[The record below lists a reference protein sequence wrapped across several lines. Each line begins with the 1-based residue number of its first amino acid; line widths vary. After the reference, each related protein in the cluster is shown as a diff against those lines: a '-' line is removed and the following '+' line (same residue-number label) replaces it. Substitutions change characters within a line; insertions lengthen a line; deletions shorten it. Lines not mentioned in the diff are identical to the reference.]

1 MAPPEQRRFDDDS
14 EDEEDFNPAP
24 ADMSDEEDDA
34 DEQLQREARDSSP
47 VTGRDDRASNV
58 KISSDR
64 EGSDDEAPPR
74 RQFLGNDEDE
84 DDLEEDDAAGADEDD
99 EEDEEED
106 DEDDEDVHQ
115 GHRRKRRR
123 DRRNVFLDIE
133 AEVDDEDEAEDEER
147 DGEEIEDFIDHSHPD
162 DLVDTERLNDTKR
175 HRELDRRREVEAG
188 LDAEKQAE
196 ILRQRYGNRRP
207 TRGPGD
213 STVIPKRLLLP
224 SVDDP
229 KIWAVRAREG
239 KEREV
244 VFAITKR
251 IEERLGTKNEL
262 LITSAFERGGTTS
275 VMKGYIYVEAQRQ
288 ADVLTALEGILN
300 VYPRSKME
308 LVEIKDMPD
317 LLRVTKTPTLE
328 PGAWVRLRR
337 PLKHSG
343 DLAQVIDV
351 TENGL
356 EARVRFIPRLDYG
369 VRDDSMSGT
378 SADGKRKRPF
388 GPGPRPPQRLFSEV
402 EARKRHPRHV
412 VGDKNMFTY
421 MGEEFENGFQVKD
434 IKIQQLTVTDVNP
447 TLEEVTKF
455 ASGAEDGTENLD
467 LKALAASLKD
477 SNALVTYLPGDVIE
491 VYEGEQKGVV
501 GRATNVQGDIVT
513 LQVMEGE
520 LTGQTIDVPAK
531 GLRKR
536 FKVGDHV
543 KVIGGSRYQ
552 DEVGMVVKIS
562 EDRVTL
568 VIDQSST
575 EITVFSR
582 DLREADDSGGQGSLG
597 QYELFDLVQLDN
609 TTVGCV
615 VKIDRESLVVLDQNG
630 ERRQLM
636 PSQIANKFPPKKNAV
651 AADRSGSEI
660 RIGDVVREYGN
671 QQRRGKILHIHH
683 GFVFLHSHDI
693 NENAGVFVLRAA
705 NVNTVAAKGGRVNAS
720 SGPDLSLMNPALKRN
735 QNGGPDGKMGPP
747 PVPKVLGRDKAIGQT
762 VIIRRGGYKGL
773 LGIVKDT
780 TDTTARVELHTK
792 SKTVT
797 VPKDH
802 LSFKD
807 RHTGARIDINSRG
820 PRGPAGGS
828 GGFGGGAS
836 RNPEWQGGART
847 PNVSSGSERTPAWGS
862 RTPAHSGGR
871 TPAWKSGGDLSG
883 GRTPAWQ
890 DGSRTVN
897 PYDGS
902 RTAYGSGSRT
912 PAWQSGAR
920 TPAVDSYGHGSRTPA
935 AYANDAWSGSKTPG
949 YGGSAATPGASGA
962 DSWGYTPGASGSSHA
977 FDAPTPGAGMLG
989 APTPAALNAP
999 TPGAYSAPT
1008 PAAVSAPTP
1017 GAGWSSGWADSAPT
1031 PAAGAPT
1038 PGASAYYGAP
1048 TPGAFG
1054 GAAETPAASARY
1066 ADEDD

>member
-1 MAPPEQRRFDDDS
+1 M
-14 EDEEDFNPAP
+14 
-24 ADMSDEEDDA
+24 
-34 DEQLQREARDSSP
+34 
-47 VTGRDDRASNV
+47 
-58 KISSDR
+58 
-64 EGSDDEAPPR
+64 
-74 RQFLGNDEDE
+74 
-84 DDLEEDDAAGADEDD
+84 
-99 EEDEEED
+99 
-106 DEDDEDVHQ
+106 
-115 GHRRKRRR
+115 
-123 DRRNVFLDIE
+123 
-133 AEVDDEDEAEDEER
+133 
-147 DGEEIEDFIDHSHPD
+147 
-162 DLVDTERLNDTKR
+162 
-175 HRELDRRREVEAG
+175 
-188 LDAEKQAE
+188 
-196 ILRQRYGNRRP
+196 RQRYGNRRP

-239 KEREV
+239 KEREAV
-244 VFAITKR
+244 LAITKR
-251 IEERLGTKNEL
+251 IEDRLGTKNEL
-262 LITSAFERGGTTS
+262 LITSAFERGGPQS

-288 ADVLTALEGILN
+288 ADVLTALDGILN

-337 PLKHSG
+337 PLKHAG
-343 DLAQVIDV
+343 DLAQVLDV

-369 VRDDSMSGT
+369 VRDESMSNVG
-378 SADGKRKRPF
+378 ADGKRKRPI
-388 GPGPRPPQRLFSEV
+388 GPGPRPPQRLFSEM
-402 EARKRHPRHV
+402 EARKRHPRNV
-412 VGDKNMFTY
+412 AGDKNMFTY

-434 IKIQQLTVTDVNP
+434 IRIQQLVVTDVNP

-513 LQVMEGE
+513 LQVMEGA
-520 LTGQTIDVPAK
+520 LRGQTIDVPAK

-597 QYELFDLVQLDN
+597 QYELLDLVQLDN

-615 VKIDRESLVVLDQNG
+615 VKIDRESLVVLDQNS

-660 RIGDVVREYGN
+660 RVGDVVREYGN

-683 GFVFLHSHDI
+683 GFVFLHSHEQ

-705 NVNTVAAKGGRVNAS
+705 NVNTVAAKGGRVNAT
-720 SGPDLSLMNPALKRN
+720 SGPDLSVMNPALKRNN

-747 PVPKVLGRDKAIGQT
+747 PAPKVLGRDKAIGQT

-807 RHTGARIDINSRG
+807 KHTGDRIDINTRGRG
-820 PRGPAGGS
+820 PPMGSS
-828 GGFGGGAS
+828 GGYGGGGG
-836 RNPEWQGGART
+836 RNPDWQTGSRT
-847 PNVSSGSERTPAWGS
+847 PAMSSGSERTPAWGS
-862 RTPAHSGGR
+862 R
-871 TPAWKSGGDLSG
+871 
-883 GRTPAWQ
+883 
-890 DGSRTVN
+890 
-897 PYDGS
+897 
-902 RTAYGSGSRT
+902 
-912 PAWQSGAR
+912 
-920 TPAVDSYGHGSRTPA
+920 
-935 AYANDAWSGSKTPG
+935 SKLM
-949 YGGSAATPGASGA
+949 SI
-962 DSWGYTPGASGSSHA
+962 
-977 FDAPTPGAGMLG
+977 F
-989 APTPAALNAP
+989 ALL
-999 TPGAYSAPT
+999 
-1008 PAAVSAPTP
+1008 
-1017 GAGWSSGWADSAPT
+1017 
-1031 PAAGAPT
+1031 
-1038 PGASAYYGAP
+1038 
-1048 TPGAFG
+1048 
-1054 GAAETPAASARY
+1054 
-1066 ADEDD
+1066 